1 MDIMNKIFVY
11 GTLKAGGRLHS
22 HGMSNSKYL
31 GEYESDEWWV
41 LADFGAYP
49 GLIPGDRVVYGEVYE
64 VTDETLKRLDLI
76 EGVPNL
82 FIRANIKVRPRG
94 SDDDYMQ
101 VLTYRFNNVS
111 ALWDYDRTNE
121 WVV

>member
-1 MDIMNKIFVY
+1 
-11 GTLKAGGRLHS
+11 
-22 HGMSNSKYL
+22 
-31 GEYESDEWWV
+31 
-41 LADFGAYP
+41 
-49 GLIPGDRVVYGEVYE
+49 VVYGEVYE

-82 FIRANIKVRPRG
+82 FMRANIKVRPRG